1 LRVQQRFHQHHRMI
15 QSLARPN
22 SFLVLFHE
30 LDMSSVRSG
39 WLPTPVNNNA
49 AWPSGNYGCMSGG
62 SNNRC
67 SRWSARKL
75 FPIHHTA
82 SPPLHP
88 RAI

>member
-1 LRVQQRFHQHHRMI
+1 MI

-39 WLPTPVNNNA
+39 WLPTPVNNDA
-49 AWPSGNYGCMSGG
+49 AWPSGDYGCMSGG

-67 SRWSARKL
+67 SR
-75 FPIHHTA
+75 
-82 SPPLHP
+82 
-88 RAI
+88 